1 MRKGIVL
8 LAVAAVAAL
17 ALSSAGWA
25 QTAGVGSPPK
35 VLQIFREEVKPG
47 KVAAHERIE
56 VGWPQAFTKANFPY
70 HYLAITS
77 LTGPNEAWYLSAFS
91 SFAEWEQSNKQI
103 EENAGLRTA
112 TERLSETDGEVLTRV
127 SSIAAVYREDLSY
140 RPSFKVGEYRYFAVD
155 TIRVR
160 PGHDAGFEEA
170 WKLITAAHEKANLD
184 EHMVI
189 YQAVSGEKLGTF
201 FLFQPAK
208 SLKEVDMGRDT
219 HGPKSAY
226 REILGEDGQKKLRE
240 LTQSGVVSHERRHF
254 SFAPKMSYVS
264 KEVMAQA
271 PDFWQTKPVV
281 ARETSKGKVVP
292 ATKKEKEKR

>member
-8 LAVAAVAAL
+8 LAVAVVVAV

-25 QTAGVGSPPK
+25 QTAGVNSPPK

-47 KVAAHERIE
+47 KVAAHEKIE

-77 LTGPNEAWYLSAFS
+77 LTGPNEAWYLSAFN

-103 EENAGLRTA
+103 EENASLRTA
-112 TERLSETDGEVLTRV
+112 TERLSETDGEVLSGV
-127 SSIAAVYREDLSY
+127 SSIAAVYRDDLSY
-140 RPSFKVGEYRYFAVD
+140 RPNFKVGEYRYFSVD

-160 PGHDAGFEEA
+160 PGHESGFEEA
-170 WKLITAAHEKANLD
+170 WKLITASHEKSNMD

-189 YQAVSGEKLGTF
+189 YQVVSGEKLGTF
-201 FLFQPAK
+201 LLFQPAK
-208 SLKEVDMGRDT
+208 SLKEVDLVRET
-219 HGPKSAY
+219 HGAKSAY
-226 REILGEDGQKKLRE
+226 REALGEEGQKKLRE
-240 LTQSGVVSHERRHF
+240 LTQTGVVSHERRHF

-264 KEVMAQA
+264 KEVMAAA
-271 PDFWQTKPVV
+271 PDFWQPKAVV
-281 ARETSKGKVVP
+281 AAGTSKGKVVP
-292 ATKKEKEKR
+292 ARKKEKGN